1 MNNWQT
7 EKIAELHRK
16 DLINDSKRIHIEKPA
31 KRTHVHRPSLVAR
44 TKFNLANWMISK
56 GKRLRERHEP
66 RTFSHVHQ

>member
-16 DLINDSKRIHIEKPA
+16 DLINDSNRIHIEKPA

-44 TKFNLANWMISK
+44 AKFNLANWMIAK
-56 GKRLRERHEP
+56 GKKLRGRHEV